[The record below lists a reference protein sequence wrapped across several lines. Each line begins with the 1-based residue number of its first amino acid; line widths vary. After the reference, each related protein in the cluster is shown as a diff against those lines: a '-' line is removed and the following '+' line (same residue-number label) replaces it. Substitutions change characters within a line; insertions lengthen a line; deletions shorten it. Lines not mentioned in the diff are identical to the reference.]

1 MTFLRMVIPT
11 YFLLEHDLSSLRPST
26 ARRWDAGWSLQDIN
40 PTGYAE
46 RRHRPG
52 DATMRRRD
60 FHLLLVGATA
70 AGLQVAHSQQQ
81 LRRIAIITVSASDE
95 PVTQARLAAL
105 KQGLQQY
112 GWTDTGN
119 VAVDYRAAAGSPEKL
134 RQHVNELA
142 SLAPDVIVAIGSEA
156 VTLLQQA
163 TRVVP
168 IVFTDVPDPIGAGFV
183 DGMARPGRNATGFML
198 FEFGMSGKWLE
209 LLKEIAPN
217 VTRVAV
223 LRDPSMTAGVGQFA
237 AIQAL
242 APSLRIDLRPIDV
255 RDADEIER
263 GLSTFS
269 DAGMIVTSSPSS
281 QRHRDLIIGLA
292 ARHRLP
298 AVYGFSYYAAAG
310 GLIAYGPDPMDPL
323 RRAAGYVD
331 RILKGEKPADLP
343 VQAPTK
349 YQLVINL
356 KTAKALGL
364 TVSPLLLARA
374 DEVIE

>member
-1 MTFLRMVIPT
+1 
-11 YFLLEHDLSSLRPST
+11 
-26 ARRWDAGWSLQDIN
+26 
-40 PTGYAE
+40 
-46 RRHRPG
+46 
-52 DATMRRRD
+52 MRRRD
-60 FHLLLVGATA
+60 FNFLLVGATA
-70 AGLQVAHSQQQ
+70 AGVQVAHSQQQ
-81 LRRIAIITVSASDE
+81 MRRFAVTTVSALGE
-95 PVTQARLAAL
+95 PATQTRFAAL
-105 KQGLQQY
+105 KQGLQQF

-119 VAVDYRAAAGSPEKL
+119 LLIDYRAAGNSAERL

-142 SLAPDVIVAIGSEA
+142 SLNPEVIVAIGSEA

-163 TRVVP
+163 TRAVP
-168 IVFTDVPDPIGAGFV
+168 IVFTDVPDPIGAGFI

-198 FEFGMSGKWLE
+198 FEYSMSGKWLE

-242 APSLRIDLRPIDV
+242 APSLRIDLHPIDV
-255 RDADEIER
+255 RDADQIER
-263 GLSTFS
+263 GLSTFV
-269 DAGMIVTSSPSS
+269 GEGVIVTSSPSS
-281 QRHRDLIIGLA
+281 QRHRELIISLA
-292 ARHRLP
+292 AKRRLP
-298 AVYGFSYYAAAG
+298 AVYGFSYYAHSG
-310 GLIAYGPDPMDPL
+310 GLIAYGPDAIDPI

-331 RILKGEKPADLP
+331 RILKGEKPSDLP

-356 KTAKALGL
+356 RTAKALGI
-364 TVSPLLLARA
+364 TVPPMLLARA